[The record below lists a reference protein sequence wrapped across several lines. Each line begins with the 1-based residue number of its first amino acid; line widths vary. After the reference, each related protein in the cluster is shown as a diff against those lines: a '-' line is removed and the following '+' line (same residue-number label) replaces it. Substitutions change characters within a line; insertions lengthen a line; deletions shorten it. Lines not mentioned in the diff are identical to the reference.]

1 MSIPDLMRQYRTQS
15 FPKIEGRVLSAGIVS
30 KRTYKGEILYCP
42 AFRYKYEINGKSYE
56 GLRYRYI
63 DYWSDPNWANRIVTS
78 HPVGSAVEVYYDP
91 HNLADAVMFPL
102 VDVQD
107 VAHLLLGMPFLYL
120 ALFFLFKFSREI
132 DWTGKV
138 EPVAGG
144 VMIITEK
151 MITRVRLPCIQ
162 PSSLALSTICILSVI
177 ASVVIAFTC
186 ASAPVPA
193 GLLALLI
200 TMGTGT
206 VVYFRHHRKLASGIQ
221 DLVIDENARRFE
233 LPLTHKR
240 RQRRPLPFSEIK
252 AVGME
257 REAIGVT
264 YKYAPTL
271 FLRDGSSERLTYL
284 DRDRAEPFI
293 AWLWEK
299 LGKPVPDSDTG
310 ENLHTR
316 TGK

>member
-1 MSIPDLMRQYRTQS
+1 
-15 FPKIEGRVLSAGIVS
+15 
-30 KRTYKGEILYCP
+30 
-42 AFRYKYEINGKSYE
+42 
-56 GLRYRYI
+56 
-63 DYWSDPNWANRIVTS
+63 
-78 HPVGSAVEVYYDP
+78 
-91 HNLADAVMFPL
+91 
-102 VDVQD
+102 
-107 VAHLLLGMPFLYL
+107 
-120 ALFFLFKFSREI
+120 
-132 DWTGKV
+132 
-138 EPVAGG
+138 
-144 VMIITEK
+144 MIITEK